1 MTLFALNE
9 TKTPVTTVPH
19 RLLFDGWKARLEGS
33 ELRAIEMELDHLI
46 GLKPGNEINTFRL
59 LPCEITPLGHQD
71 WASSPL
77 KRIWEKAGDG
87 DRRRTCWCFAVFL
100 WDHMMRRPDAWHF
113 KVADLDG
120 APMAATRYYRFPV
133 QSIHSFGGRR
143 DQVFGAITAGQYS
156 SALQCG

>member
-19 RLLFDGWKARLEGS
+19 RLLFVGWKARLESS
-33 ELRAIEMELDHLI
+33 ELRAIETELDHLI
-46 GLKPGNEINTFRL
+46 SLKPGNEINTARL

-71 WASSPL
+71 WSGSPL
-77 KRIWEKAGDG
+77 MRIWQRVCEG

-113 KVADLDG
+113 KALDLDG

-133 QSIHSFGGRR
+133 QSGRSFCGRR
-143 DQVFGAITAGQYS
+143 DQVSGAISAGEFS
-156 SALQCG
+156 SALQFG